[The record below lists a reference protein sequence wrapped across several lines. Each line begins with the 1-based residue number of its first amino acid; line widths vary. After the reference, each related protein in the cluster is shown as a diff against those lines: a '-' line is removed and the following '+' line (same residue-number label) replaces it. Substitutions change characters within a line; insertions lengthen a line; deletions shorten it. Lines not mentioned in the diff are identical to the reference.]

1 VAQSL
6 QIPHVDLWTGFLNEI
21 GWKEG
26 DPLIG
31 STSVPKNDKLGVL
44 LPDGLHFSTEGNKL
58 CFRLVFEK
66 IKETYSDL
74 DPQQMKTNVP
84 LWDME
89 KDILAVLKEK
99 AAKIG

>member
-21 GWKEG
+21 GWKG

-66 IKETYSDL
+66 IKETYPDL
-74 DPQQMKTNVP
+74 DPLQMETNVP

-99 AAKIG
+99 AGKIG